1 MNWPKE
7 IVTMAGI
14 KSELAKVDSEKL
26 WPYALPRVAAEPA
39 QIASAEAELGI
50 ALDPQYREFLSYAD
64 GWPAFFHRI
73 DLFGTV
79 ELRGNERMQ
88 HAREMLGYLEPNVL
102 ESARVQRA
110 DLLPIA
116 ATTRD
121 LDVFVM
127 TRSADG
133 QPAQVIWFA
142 AYEIERFDSFQEYFL
157 AMQDYNRREV
167 SALRARAAQ

>member
-14 KSELAKVDSEKL
+14 KSEVAKADREKL

-39 QIASAEAELGI
+39 QIAAAEAELGV

-64 GWPAFFHRI
+64 GWPAFFQRI
-73 DLFGTV
+73 DLFGTA

-88 HAREMLGYLEPNVL
+88 HAREMLGYLEPIVL
-102 ESARVQRA
+102 QSAQVERA

-121 LDVFVM
+121 LDLFVM
-127 TRSADG
+127 TRPADG
-133 QPAQVIWFA
+133 RPAQVIWFA
-142 AYEIERFDSFQEYFL
+142 AYEVQRFDSFQEYFL
-157 AMQDYNRREV
+157 AMQDYNRREA
-167 SALRARAAQ
+167 SALLARASQ